1 MTYSGVEEDEMVEE
15 EVEEEEEEEEEE
27 AEPEGLIEVEV
38 GVDEEGRLQ
47 IEVHNEEGAAV
58 LEGDAEARAV
68 LEQAIQAVQAD
79 MDAAA
84 PGAHGQEPAAAAAAA
99 TAAAPQE
106 QADADAGAPDRT
118 FHRYYHLYRKGELEE
133 DVAAAGGVVLD
144 SGYERDN
151 WWAIAARSPS

>member
-1 MTYSGVEEDEMVEE
+1 MKGDQGRERKKTKKTKENKDS
-15 EVEEEEEEEEEE
+15 
-27 AEPEGLIEVEV
+27 
-38 GVDEEGRLQ
+38 VDEGK
-47 IEVHNEEGAAV
+47 N
-58 LEGDAEARAV
+58 D
-68 LEQAIQAVQAD
+68 
-79 MDAAA
+79 
-84 PGAHGQEPAAAAAAA
+84 AAAAAAA
-99 TAAAPQE
+99 PEE